1 MVTDKIKL
9 MTRVTWSSKQSRG
22 FESSMNQTQYR
33 KQHRKSHAEGW
44 GPVDQRQHAIGSPFK
59 AVLGM

>member
-33 KQHRKSHAEGW
+33 KQHRKSHAGGW